1 MRSYSSV
8 KAEQVELSHTCFR
21 IFGTWHNFGKL
32 GRNATNHN
40 NHRQNNPKT
49 LTLCVRSNEAV
60 IQGQGYLGG
69 GVLSVLGYLGRYGSL
84 EKLGSLSWDT

>member
-8 KAEQVELSHTCFR
+8 KAEQVVLSHTCFR

-40 NHRQNNPKT
+40 NHRQNNRKT

-60 IQGQGYLGG
+60 IQGQGYLG
-69 GVLSVLGYLGRYGSL
+69 VEFCLF
-84 EKLGSLSWDT
+84 